1 MITEGTRLS
10 RRRFL
15 LMALASLTAACSDTD
30 HSASVGKAENA
41 AAEPV
46 WLAHIIGDPEAC
58 ARLGRAYLAAHPG
71 YYRGDTLVAD
81 IQQALAKH
89 NASAA
94 FTQDPQT
101 TVAALQLL
109 VREEYIRGEV
119 EAVNGWILSITEA
132 RLYALAA
139 LS

>member
-1 MITEGTRLS
+1 MIAESIRLS

-30 HSASVGKAENA
+30 HSASVGKAGNTG
-41 AAEPV
+41 AEPV

-58 ARLGRAYLAAHPG
+58 ARLGRAYLAAHPE

-81 IQQALAKH
+81 IQRALAKYDE
-89 NASAA
+89 SAV
-94 FTQDPQT
+94 FTRDPQR
-101 TVAALQLL
+101 TVTALQLL

-119 EAVNGWILSITEA
+119 EAVTGWILSITEA

-139 LS
+139 LR

>member
-1 MITEGTRLS
+1 MIAESIRLS

-30 HSASVGKAENA
+30 HSASVGKAGKA
-41 AAEPV
+41 GAEPD

-58 ARLGRAYLAAHPG
+58 ARLGRAYLDAHPE

-119 EAVNGWILSITEA
+119 EAVTGWTLSITEA

-139 LS
+139 LR